1 MEAFFCVR
9 FARGL
14 LPSARVR
21 LNRDACSTYWMVTH
35 WVCIERLLF
44 PNGFTD
50 SLTHLGHFAVKKI
63 AVGESHSYL
72 LGILREV
79 RELSQ

>member
-14 LPSARVR
+14 PASARVR
-21 LNRDACSTYWMVTH
+21 LNRDVCSTYWTVIH
-35 WVCIERLLF
+35 WVCIERLLT
-44 PNGFTD
+44 PKGFTNF
-50 SLTHLGHFAVKKI
+50 LTHLGHFAVKKI

-79 RELSQ
+79 RESSQ